1 MKSAVISIVRN
12 EADIIELFVRYHAII
27 FDHVFIIDHLSKD
40 GTSDI
45 LAALVKEGLPLTVT
59 QSTSFYHA
67 QGEAMTSLLKEV
79 REKHKPSVLMAIDA
93 DEFVVGD
100 IRQAAHD
107 LPKNYPCTLSAL
119 WWNYAPTKEDNF
131 HILRDICYRNKHI
144 NPNQHKT
151 MIPGPILDMNTHMRE
166 GCHEVYLGDGVLRMV
181 ISPHLHLAHFPI
193 RSADQFMKKAL
204 VGWTAKL
211 ANPANRGLRPD
222 WSHWKMFFDRAKKG
236 IAPSLPE
243 LQSLALGY
251 TVDHHAQEID
261 LMYDPVSCIGID
273 IKYPYDGKYQPFEA
287 LADAADLLAAELGLS
302 DSLA

>member
-1 MKSAVISIVRN
+1 MKSAIVSIVRN
-12 EADIIELFVRYHAII
+12 ESDIIELFVRYHARI

-40 GTSDI
+40 GTSET
-45 LAALVKEGLPLTVT
+45 LASLVKEGLPLTVT

-67 QGEAMTSLLKEV
+67 QGEAITGLIKEV
-79 REKHKPSVLMAIDA
+79 RQKHKPSVLMAIDA

-107 LPKNYPCTLSAL
+107 LPRNFPCTLSAL
-119 WWNYAPTKEDNF
+119 WWNYAPTKDMNP
-131 HILRDICYRNKHI
+131 HVLRDICYRNKQI
-144 NPNQHKT
+144 NPIQHKT
-151 MIPGPILDMNTHMRE
+151 LIPGPILDMNVHMRE
-166 GCHEVYLGDGVLRMV
+166 GCHEVYFGDGILHMV

-193 RSADQFMKKAL
+193 RSAEQFMKKAL

-236 IAPSLPE
+236 IALSLTE

-251 TVDHHAQEID
+251 TVDHLATESD
-261 LMYDPVSCIGID
+261 LVLDPVACDGLD
-273 IKYPYDGKYQPFEA
+273 IKYPCDGKYQPFEA
-287 LADAADLLAAELGLS
+287 LADAAELLAAELGRAS
-302 DSLA
+302 G